1 MSLESENP
9 ATPGAAGGEAGP
21 AIEPTGIY
29 ERFVRCNT
37 IDPSNYERSNV
48 KRGLRNSDGTG
59 VMAGVTRI
67 SNVHGYLVNEGDQQP
82 CEGELTLRGFD
93 IGSLVEG
100 AVSEGRFGYE
110 ELVYLLLAGVLPSG
124 SELDRFQQLLGG
136 YRALPKGFVH
146 DHILTVPS
154 PDVMNMLARSV
165 LQLYA
170 SDPEPNDTG
179 VRHEVDTAVS
189 LIARLPRIAVLSYYS
204 IQQYYLGGDMVWH
217 GERPELSTAE
227 TILDMLRPDHE
238 FAPEEARM
246 LDILLMLQAE
256 HGGGNNS
263 TFTCRVLTSSGT
275 DAYSAYA
282 GAIGSLKG
290 PKHGGANSKVREMCL
305 DIEANVADYTDEG
318 QVADYLRKIVR
329 REAGDGSG
337 LIYGMGHAV
346 YTLSDPRA
354 VICHRYAAKLAEGT
368 EFARELRLLE
378 LIEQLTPR
386 IMREEKGTTKILCAN
401 IDLYTG
407 FVYNM
412 LGIPQALYT
421 PLFATARMAGWAAH
435 RFEELVSGGR
445 IIRPAYKSVS
455 HRRTYMPLAERT
467 TGKEPSVNQFTGQSL
482 SDADAIGD

>member
-1 MSLESENP
+1 MTEE
-9 ATPGAAGGEAGP
+9 TAAP
-21 AIEPTGIY
+21 LEPTGLY
-29 ERFVRCNT
+29 ERFELCNT
-37 IDPSNYERSNV
+37 IDPSNYVRANV

-67 SNVHGYLVNEGDQQP
+67 SNVHGYIVNEGDQQP
-82 CEGELTLRGFD
+82 CEGELTLRGFNIAD
-93 IGSLVEG
+93 LVNG

-110 ELVYLLLAGVLPSG
+110 ELVYLLLAGVLPSA
-124 SELDRFQQLLGG
+124 SELAHFNEVLGAWRG
-136 YRALPKGFVH
+136 LPKGFVH
-146 DHILTVPS
+146 DHILAVPS
-154 PDVMNMLARSV
+154 YDVMNMLARSV

-170 SDPEPNDTG
+170 SDLTPNDTG
-179 VRHEVDTAVS
+179 VRHEVDTALS
-189 LIARLPRIAVLSYYS
+189 LIARVPRIAALSYYS
-204 IQQYYLGGDMVWH
+204 IQQYYYSGDMVWH

-227 TILDMLRPDHE
+227 TILDMLRPDH
-238 FAPEEARM
+238 AYTADEARM
-246 LDILLMLQAE
+246 LDVMLMLHAE

-290 PKHGGANSKVREMCL
+290 PKHGGANGKVREMCL
-305 DIEANVADYTDEG
+305 DIEAHVADWTDED

-329 REAGDGSG
+329 KEANDRSG

-354 VICHRYAAKLAEGT
+354 VICHEHAAKLAAGT
-368 EFARELRLLE
+368 EFERELRLLE
-378 LIEQLTPR
+378 LVEQLTPQ
-386 IMREEKGTTKILCAN
+386 IMREEKGTSKVLCAN

-435 RFEELVSGGR
+435 RFEELVSGKR
-445 IIRPAYKSVS
+445 IIRPAYKSVA
-455 HRRTYMPLAERT
+455 HKRAYVPLEERAS
-467 TGKEPSVNQFTGQSL
+467 GKEPAVNQFSGQSL

>member
-1 MSLESENP
+1 MANAPEPTDTS
-9 ATPGAAGGEAGP
+9 ATPAP
-21 AIEPTGIY
+21 EPFDLY
-29 ERFVRCNT
+29 ERFERCNT
-37 IDPSNYERSNV
+37 IDPRNYERANV

-67 SNVHGYLVNEGDQQP
+67 SNVHGYIVNEGDQQP
-82 CEGELTLRGFD
+82 CEGELTLRGFNIKD
-93 IGSLVEG
+93 LIDNVV
-100 AVSEGRFGYE
+100 ADDRFGYE
-110 ELVYLLLAGVLPSG
+110 ELVYLLLAGVLPTASD
-124 SELDRFQQLLGG
+124 LARFQAILDAE
-136 YRALPKGFVH
+136 RDLPKNFVN
-146 DHILTVPS
+146 DHILTHPAY
-154 PDVMNMLARSV
+154 DVMNMLGRSI

-170 SDPEPNDTG
+170 ADLTPNDTG
-179 VRHEVDTAVS
+179 AKHEIDTALS
-189 LIARLPRIAVLSYYS
+189 LISRIPRIAVLSHYS
-204 IQQYYLGGDMVWH
+204 IQQYYYGKDMVWH
-217 GERPELSTAE
+217 RAKPGLSTAE

-238 FAPEEARM
+238 YTSDEARM

-275 DAYSAYA
+275 DPYAAYA

-290 PKHGGANSKVREMCL
+290 PKHGGANGKVREMCL
-305 DIEANVADYTDEG
+305 DIEAHVNDWTDEG
-318 QVADYLRKIVR
+318 QVADYLRKIAR
-329 REAGDGSG
+329 REANDGSG

-354 VICHRYAAKLAEGT
+354 RICHDHALKLAKGT
-368 EFARELRLLE
+368 EFERELRLLE
-378 LIEQLTPR
+378 LIEQLTPQ
-386 IMREEKGTTKILCAN
+386 IMREERGTTKVLCAN

-412 LGIPQALYT
+412 LGIPQSLYT

-435 RFEELVSGGR
+435 RFEELVSGRR

-455 HRRTYMPLAERT
+455 HRRAYVPLAER
-467 TGKEPSVNQFTGQSL
+467 EEGQQPRAADLVVQTL